1 MDLLALV
8 TALLNGDKVF
18 SDIHLRTGLPPMV
31 RGVAGLERL
40 GEEAVV
46 EADLSGFLDGLTAWR
61 QVLESSSR
69 KDESEADLAMEIADQ
84 RFRANYFTFSG
95 GTGKGV
101 VLRRVEAAIRS
112 AAELGLP
119 ASVLNFIDRK
129 SGLVLVCGHAG
140 SGKSTTLASFVRHI
154 STSRPDHIIT
164 IEDPIEFVHA
174 SATGLVTQREVGTD
188 SGGFS
193 AALRAA
199 MREDPNVIMVGEIR
213 DRETAAA
220 CLAAAESGQL
230 VLGPLHA
237 CAADKAVERLAD
249 FFPSDEKPMQ
259 RNIIASN
266 LVGVIAQVLLPDVK
280 RRGRVLAYEIMANTP
295 AVTNHIREDH
305 LHMLANVLTTSA
317 ADNMVALNDTLRDLV
332 KRGRVT
338 HEDAR
343 RAAYDTKGFE
353 LTANVRAA
361 YASSAVAG
369 ARS

>member
-1 MDLLALV
+1 MMDIAAMVAELLSS
-8 TALLNGDKVF
+8 GKVF
-18 SDIHLRTGLPPMV
+18 SDIHLRTGARPIV
-31 RGVAGLERL
+31 RGVAGLEQAAD
-40 GEEAVV
+40 EALT
-46 EADLSGFLDGLTAWR
+46 EADLTAFLDGLAAWR
-61 QVLESSSR
+61 QFLESSSR
-69 KDESEADLAMEIADQ
+69 KEGAEADLAVEIADQ

-95 GTGKGV
+95 CTGKGL
-101 VLRRVEAAIRS
+101 VLRRVEATVRS
-112 AAELGLP
+112 ATDLGLP

-154 STSRPDHIIT
+154 ATTRPDHIIT
-164 IEDPIEFVHA
+164 IEDPIEFVHR
-174 SATGLVTQREVGTD
+174 SADGLVTQREIGTD
-188 SGGFS
+188 SGGFA

-220 CLAAAESGQL
+220 CLAAAESGHL
-230 VLGPLHA
+230 VLGTLHA
-237 CAADKAVERLAD
+237 CAADKAVERLTD

-280 RRGRVLAYEIMANTP
+280 RQGRVLAYEIMSNTT

-305 LHMLANVLTTSA
+305 LHMLGNVMTTSA
-317 ADNMVALNDTLRDLV
+317 ADNMVSLNDTLRDLV

-353 LTANVRAA
+353 LTANVRSAF
-361 YASSAVAG
+361 ASSGG
-369 ARS
+369 AR